1 VLTSLDEVKLKLD
14 IPLLI
19 PGLTNREDGCLE
31 KLESALQN
39 QRGVQRAHVDR
50 DHDPMTLC
58 LHYNPE
64 LVTIDDVRRTA
75 QRAGAGIANRYHH
88 EIIPVEDIDCSD
100 CAVVLSHGLG
110 RTAGVLDARV
120 SYAAQTVHVEYDATI
135 VNRATLEKRIS
146 QLGYHVPSHGARKWY
161 AENHELLL
169 SLLAGSLLTC
179 GWLLEQLLGA
189 AYPLSLALYL
199 GAYLAGGWHVARH
212 TWHALRER
220 QFDTDLLMLA
230 AALGAAALGE
240 YAEGALLLTLF
251 SLGHA
256 LENRAMRRAR
266 SAIRGLADLAPKT
279 ALVRR
284 EGQELTL
291 PVEQVSLG
299 DVVILPPGARLPV
312 DGTVLAGR
320 SGVDQSAVTGE
331 SLPVEKAPGDA
342 VYAGSINGAG
352 ALEIQASRL
361 ARDSTLSRIIE
372 LVEQAQV
379 QKSPTQLSTE
389 RFMRWFVPLVLAAD
403 LMLIVVPPLFGMPFE
418 ESFLRAMTLLV
429 AASPCALAL
438 GTPSAVLAGIARA
451 ARGGVLFKGG
461 MHLENLG
468 RVRAVAFDK
477 TGTLTEGKP
486 SLTGSIPVDGISEKE
501 LLALAA
507 AVESRSAHP
516 LAYAIEQAARTRQL
530 SLPAVSSVQSVD
542 GRGLLAD
549 IEGEMLRVG
558 SLKWVAE
565 SGETIPAEIGAQ
577 AEVWED
583 QGASVVAVSRS
594 GALLGI
600 LAVADRLRPEAPQVI
615 AALRAMG
622 IEKTLLLT
630 GDNQRTARYIA
641 AQAGISD
648 PMAELM
654 PEDKLRVIGELVKNS
669 GTAAM
674 VGDGVNDAPALAHA
688 SVGIAMGAAGTP
700 AALEAADVALM
711 ADDLTNL
718 PSAIGLGRAAGA
730 VIRQNL
736 AIALAVI
743 AGLVAASITGW
754 VGIGLAIALHEGS
767 TLLVVLNSLR
777 LLDYQYKL
785 PPPHEQVFTLIK

>member
-1 VLTSLDEVKLKLD
+1 
-14 IPLLI
+14 
-19 PGLTNREDGCLE
+19 
-31 KLESALQN
+31 
-39 QRGVQRAHVDR
+39 
-50 DHDPMTLC
+50 
-58 LHYNPE
+58 
-64 LVTIDDVRRTA
+64 
-75 QRAGAGIANRYHH
+75 
-88 EIIPVEDIDCSD
+88 
-100 CAVVLSHGLG
+100 
-110 RTAGVLDARV
+110 
-120 SYAAQTVHVEYDATI
+120 
-135 VNRATLEKRIS
+135 
-146 QLGYHVPSHGARKWY
+146 
-161 AENHELLL
+161 
-169 SLLAGSLLTC
+169 
-179 GWLLEQLLGA
+179 
-189 AYPLSLALYL
+189 
-199 GAYLAGGWHVARH
+199 
-212 TWHALRER
+212 
-220 QFDTDLLMLA
+220 
-230 AALGAAALGE
+230 
-240 YAEGALLLTLF
+240 
-251 SLGHA
+251 
-256 LENRAMRRAR
+256 MRRAR
-266 SAIRGLADLAPKT
+266 SAIHGLASLAPKT

-342 VYAGSINGAG
+342 VFAGSINGAG

-403 LMLIVVPPLFGMPFE
+403 LLLIVVPPLFGVPFE

-486 SLTGSIPVDGISEKE
+486 RLTGMHPVDGVSEEK

-516 LAYAIEQAARTRQL
+516 LAHAIEQAARARQL
-530 SLPAVSSVQSVD
+530 SLPAVRSVQAVD
-542 GRGLLAD
+542 GRGLLAE

-558 SLKWVAE
+558 SLKWLAE
-565 SGETIPAEIGAQ
+565 SGEAIPAEIGAQ
-577 AEVWED
+577 AEIWED
-583 QGASVVAVSRS
+583 QGASVVAASRS

-600 LAVADRLRPEAPQVI
+600 LAVADGLRPEAQQMI
-615 AALRAMG
+615 EALHSMG
-622 IEKTLLLT
+622 IQETILLT
-630 GDNQRTARYIA
+630 GDNQRVARHAA
-641 AQAGISD
+641 AQAGIRAYA
-648 PMAELM
+648 AELL
-654 PEDKLRVIGELVKNS
+654 PEEKLLAIGDLVRSS

-674 VGDGVNDAPALAHA
+674 VGDGINDAPALAHA
-688 SVGIAMGAAGTP
+688 SVGIAMGGAGTP

-711 ADDLTNL
+711 ADDLANL
-718 PSAIGLGRAAGA
+718 PFAIGLGRAAGT

-736 AIALAVI
+736 AIALVVI

-777 LLDYQYKL
+777 LLDYQ
-785 PPPHEQVFTLIK
+785 